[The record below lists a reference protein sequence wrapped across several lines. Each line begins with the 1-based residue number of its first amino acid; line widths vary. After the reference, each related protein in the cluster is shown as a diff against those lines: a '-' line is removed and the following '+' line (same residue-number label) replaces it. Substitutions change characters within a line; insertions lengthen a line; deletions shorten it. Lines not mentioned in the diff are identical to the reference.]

1 MAEPATSAIRM
12 TIELFRSLSGGPI
25 EIDRRHERV
34 GIDRADQ
41 HLQRLTMALQHSE
54 QVFIECR
61 RRGGAQ
67 NPSYNSYHPNHPH
80 IGSRIAR
87 MYAEWPSGAYALWL
101 IC

>member
-1 MAEPATSAIRM
+1 MAR
-12 TIELFRSLSGGPI
+12 
-25 EIDRRHERV
+25 
-34 GIDRADQ
+34 
-41 HLQRLTMALQHSE
+41 QHSE

-87 MYAEWPSGAYALWL
+87 MYAELPVRYMPYGLVDRGEGGQKA
-101 IC
+101 IGVG